1 MIHLL
6 LIDLTIVPLSVGAA
20 AVWAIIGGKHVDG
33 QQAGLS
39 ASEETAASQSAS
51 RELDRDDNPAEMMT
65 DSQDYI
71 FWGVSSQI
79 DSKDD

>member
-1 MIHLL
+1 MKFSFRLPNQRTVELKETDIKRPRSAPVN
-6 LIDLTIVPLSVGAA
+6 DPAS
-20 AVWAIIGGKHVDG
+20 DPNND
-33 QQAGLS
+33 S
-39 ASEETAASQSAS
+39 ASESAS